1 MVDESAQPIAVITSN
16 LSVFSWLWVKVD
28 ANCVVASSNLES
40 GESFTVSSKGVSMGH
55 NTQDK
60 HYERLCSISYVL
72 RLSRMRV
79 GYSNRRSPKS
89 SGQERY
95 KRTYS
100 RTPSYI

>member
-60 HYERLCSISYVL
+60 HYERLCSISSVL
-72 RLSRMRV
+72 WLSRMRV
-79 GYSNRRSPKS
+79 GYSDRRSPKS